1 MKTRTYNTYSFDELS
16 PEARERAIEDH
27 RQFIGEHE
35 NGEYVIEDAKRVLS
49 LAGFNIDRV
58 YYSGFWSQGDGACF
72 EGSWDA
78 SKVNAA
84 AMHKE
89 CPVDTELH
97 RIADSMAA
105 IAKVF
110 PFASFT
116 VKHSGHYCHQY
127 STSFDVSI
135 ANEEG
140 DEIDTPERE
149 KAEES
154 LIELAR
160 DAMEWI
166 YNGLEKEY
174 DYQTAEE
181 QVIESIRANEYEFT
195 EDGKID

>member
-1 MKTRTYNTYSFDELS
+1 MKTKTYNTYSFDELS
-16 PEARERAIEDH
+16 PEARARAIEDH
-27 RQFIGEHE
+27 RQFLGEE
-35 NGEYVIEDAKRVLS
+35 ANGESVIEDAKRVLS
-49 LAGFNIDRV
+49 FAGFNIDRV

-78 SKVNAA
+78 RKVNAD
-84 AMHKE
+84 AMRKE
-89 CPVDTELH
+89 CPIDTELH
-97 RIADSMAA
+97 RIADAMAA
-105 IAKVF
+105 IAAKF
-110 PFASFT
+110 PFASFS

-127 STSFDVSI
+127 CTSFNVSI

-140 DEIDTPERE
+140 EEIESPERDG
-149 KAEES
+149 AEGA

-160 DAMEWI
+160 DAMQWI
-166 YNGLEKEY
+166 YRGLEKEY